1 MSTWG
6 AIRLSLGILLAVL
19 GTLLLVTAVPS
30 ALAAAGI
37 RSTVGTTGVVTQSVG
52 TLRAAPSDVAVI
64 VDGVS
69 ARLVAPSPPEWVT
82 GALALVGT
90 DSSSLAEDL
99 GDVVLV
105 ASPMSESAFMGI
117 APVEAV
123 NDYLDGTPYSVAVSE
138 AGEPDRGGLA
148 DPPGQPD
155 RGGLADPPGQWS
167 SVSVPGQGAPPP
179 PAGQQL
185 WLAAAEGPAPELPA
199 DSLEGVTL
207 VLMRP
212 DAAPG
217 PEASL
222 RLEYRVPGAPTALE
236 SAAVGAVGGSVGGLL
251 LILLGG
257 ALVVG
262 RRKGRL
268 SDGT

>member
-6 AIRLSLGILLAVL
+6 AIRLSLGIFLAGL
-19 GTLLLVTAVPS
+19 GTLLLVTAIPG

-64 VDGVS
+64 VDGVT
-69 ARLVAPSPPEWVT
+69 ARLVVPEPPEWVT
-82 GALALVGT
+82 GALALVGM
-90 DSSSLAEDL
+90 DASSLADDL

-138 AGEPDRGGLA
+138 TGEWPT
-148 DPPGQPD
+148 
-155 RGGLADPPGQWS
+155 
-167 SVSVPGQGAPPP
+167 VSVPGRGAPPP
-179 PAGQQL
+179 PAGLPL
-185 WLAAAEGPAPELPA
+185 WLAAAEGSAPELPGG
-199 DSLEGVTL
+199 SLEGVTL

-212 DAAPG
+212 DATPA

-222 RLEYRVPGAPTALE
+222 RLEYRVPGARTALQ
-236 SAAVGAVGGSVGGLL
+236 SAAVAAVGGSIGGLL

-257 ALVVG
+257 AMVVG
-262 RRKGRL
+262 RRKGRV
-268 SDGT
+268 SVGT

>member
-6 AIRLSLGILLAVL
+6 AIRLSLGIVLAGL
-19 GTLLLVTAVPS
+19 GTLLLVTALPA

-64 VDGVS
+64 VDGVT
-69 ARLVAPSPPEWVT
+69 ARLVAPEPPEWAT
-82 GALALVGT
+82 GVLALVGT
-90 DSSSLAEDL
+90 DSSSLAEEL

-105 ASPMSESAFMGI
+105 ASPMSETAFLGI

-148 DPPGQPD
+148 DPPGQ
-155 RGGLADPPGQWS
+155 WS
-167 SVSVPGQGAPPP
+167 SVSVPGKGAPPP
-179 PAGQQL
+179 PAGLPL

-199 DSLEGVTL
+199 GSLEGVTL

-236 SAAVGAVGGSVGGLL
+236 SAAVTAVGGSVGGLL

>member
-6 AIRLSLGILLAVL
+6 AIRLSLGIFLAGL
-19 GTLLLVTAVPS
+19 GTLLLVTAIPG

-64 VDGVS
+64 VDGVT
-69 ARLVAPSPPEWVT
+69 ARLVVPEPPEWVT
-82 GALALVGT
+82 GALALVGM
-90 DSSSLAEDL
+90 DASSLADDL

-138 AGEPDRGGLA
+138 TGEWPT
-148 DPPGQPD
+148 
-155 RGGLADPPGQWS
+155 
-167 SVSVPGQGAPPP
+167 VSVPGRGAPPP
-179 PAGQQL
+179 PAGLPL
-185 WLAAAEGPAPELPA
+185 WLAAAEGSAPELPGG
-199 DSLEGVTL
+199 SLEGVTL

-212 DAAPG
+212 DATPA

-222 RLEYRVPGAPTALE
+222 RLEYRVPGAPTALQ
-236 SAAVGAVGGSVGGLL
+236 SAAVAAVGGSIGGLL

-257 ALVVG
+257 AMVVG
-262 RRKGRL
+262 RRKGRV

>member
-6 AIRLSLGILLAVL
+6 AIRLSLGIFLAGL
-19 GTLLLVTAVPS
+19 GTLLLVTAVPA

-64 VDGVS
+64 VDGVT
-69 ARLVAPSPPEWVT
+69 ARLVAPETPEWVT

-90 DSSSLAEDL
+90 DAPSLAEDL

-138 AGEPDRGGLA
+138 AG
-148 DPPGQPD
+148 
-155 RGGLADPPGQWS
+155 QWS
-167 SVSVPGQGAPPP
+167 SVSVPGRGAPPP
-179 PAGQQL
+179 PAGQPL

-199 DSLEGVTL
+199 GSLEGVTL

-222 RLEYRVPGAPTALE
+222 RLEYRVSGAPTALE
-236 SAAVGAVGGSVGGLL
+236 SAALAAVGGSVGGLL

>member
-6 AIRLSLGILLAVL
+6 AIRLSLGIFFAGL
-19 GTLLLVTAVPS
+19 GTLLLVTAVPA

-69 ARLVAPSPPEWVT
+69 ARLVAPEPPEWVT
-82 GALALVGT
+82 GALALVGR
-90 DSSSLAEDL
+90 DSSSLAEEL
-99 GDVVLV
+99 GDVALV
-105 ASPMSESAFMGI
+105 ASPMSETAFMGI

-123 NDYLDGTPYSVAVSE
+123 NDYLDGMPYSVAVSE
-138 AGEPDRGGLA
+138 AGE
-148 DPPGQPD
+148 
-155 RGGLADPPGQWS
+155 WT
-167 SVSVPGQGAPPP
+167 SVSVPGSGAPPP
-179 PAGQQL
+179 PAGLPL
-185 WLAAAEGPAPELPA
+185 WIAAAEGAEPELPA
-199 DSLEGVTL
+199 GSLEGVTL

-222 RLEYRVPGAPTALE
+222 RLEYRVSGAPTALE
-236 SAAVGAVGGSVGGLL
+236 SAAVAAVGGSVGGLL

>member
-148 DPPGQPD
+148 DPPGQ
-155 RGGLADPPGQWS
+155 WS

>member
-1 MSTWG
+1 MSAWG
-6 AIRLSLGILLAVL
+6 AIRLSLGIFLAGL
-19 GTLLLVTAVPS
+19 GTLLLVAAIPG

-64 VDGVS
+64 VDGVT
-69 ARLVAPSPPEWVT
+69 ARLVVPEPPEWVT

-90 DSSSLAEDL
+90 DASSLADDL

-123 NDYLDGTPYSVAVSE
+123 NDYLDGTPYSVAVS
-138 AGEPDRGGLA
+138 
-148 DPPGQPD
+148 
-155 RGGLADPPGQWS
+155 DPPGQWS
-167 SVSVPGQGAPPP
+167 TVSVPGRGVPPP
-179 PAGQQL
+179 PAGLPL
-185 WLAAAEGPAPELPA
+185 WLAAAEGPAPELPGG
-199 DSLEGVTL
+199 SLEGVTL

-212 DAAPG
+212 DAAPA

-222 RLEYRVPGAPTALE
+222 RLEYRVPGAPTALQ
-236 SAAVGAVGGSVGGLL
+236 SAAVAAVGGSIGGLL

-257 ALVVG
+257 AMVVG
-262 RRKGRL
+262 RRKGRV
-268 SDGT
+268 SVGT